1 MKEHVSLLFALL
13 AFAFSIMAF
22 FSKASGSVDNGVL
35 ALVGICA
42 TLIVGIHVID
52 DFKIRQLEK
61 KTTEF
66 EKMSAELERER
77 KKQNAVISLN
87 VGMAMWQDEPIF
99 ALKECWKAVN
109 LSITE
114 EYEKTAKAC
123 ITITEWIVKKIE
135 GKQELKEKVA
145 KNKEKLPKE
154 IRQEVKDS
162 SIYNEYAIR
171 IESIIDKFANWEE

>member
-22 FSKASGSVDNGVL
+22 FSKGGLCISDGL
-35 ALVGICA
+35 LTLVGICA

-61 KTTEF
+61 KTAEF

-99 ALKECWKAVN
+99 ALKE
-109 LSITE
+109 
-114 EYEKTAKAC
+114 
-123 ITITEWIVKKIE
+123 
-135 GKQELKEKVA
+135 
-145 KNKEKLPKE
+145 
-154 IRQEVKDS
+154 
-162 SIYNEYAIR
+162 
-171 IESIIDKFANWEE
+171 